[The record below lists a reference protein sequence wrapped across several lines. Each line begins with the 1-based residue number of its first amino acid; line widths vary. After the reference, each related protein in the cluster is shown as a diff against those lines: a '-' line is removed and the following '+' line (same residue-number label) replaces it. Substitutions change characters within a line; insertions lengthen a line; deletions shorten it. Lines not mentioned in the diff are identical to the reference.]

1 MDKDTKGETIKMNQG
16 RYVNYEDVINLIK
29 QEKIYPVYLFYGNEN
44 YLKEDVSKKLRNKL
58 IDSAYRELNY
68 KVFYG
73 EKLSINDLIND
84 LVTLPM
90 VSKHKLL
97 VIKEAEKINKNDETK
112 LIDYFNRL
120 SLKNN
125 FSTLIIIYKESK
137 PKKELITAIKKIGIT
152 VNFSVTDKA
161 KLTLWIKSKFK
172 QSNKKITQ
180 EALFYLQ
187 SIAGNDLSRLF
198 NEIEKIDIYTKDQ
211 KTIEKEDV
219 MITIGGSEAV
229 NIFKVLDAIGDKDIK
244 NAIDGLVKLNQGNLH
259 HLSIFAMIYR
269 QIKLILRTKLLLAKG
284 FNFKEVEKKLKLPY
298 FIVNKI
304 IKQSEKYT
312 FKEICK
318 SYELLNIADLEFKDS
333 QKEPKIILEELV
345 VNIINQR

>member
-1 MDKDTKGETIKMNQG
+1 M
-16 RYVNYEDVINLIK
+16 NYENILNLTK

-44 YLKEDVSKKLRNKL
+44 YLKEDISKKLRNRL

-73 EKLSINDLIND
+73 EKLSINEVIND
-84 LVTLPM
+84 LETLPLM
-90 VSKHKLL
+90 SKYKLV
-97 VIKEAEKINKNDETK
+97 VIKEAEKINKNEETK

-125 FSTLIIIYKESK
+125 FSTLIIIYKESS
-137 PKKELITAIKKIGIT
+137 PNKELITAIKRVG
-152 VNFSVTDKA
+152 VAANFSVTDKA
-161 KLTLWIKSKFK
+161 KLTLWIKSKFR

-187 SIAGNDLSRLF
+187 SIVGSDLGRLF

-211 KTIEKEDV
+211 KIIEKEDV

-229 NIFKVLDAIGDKDIK
+229 NIFKVLDSVGDKDIK

-259 HLSIFAMIYR
+259 HLSIFAMVYR
-269 QIKLILRTKLLLAKG
+269 QIRLILQTKLLLTNG
-284 FNFKEVEKKLKLPY
+284 LNIKEVEKKLKLPY
-298 FIVNKI
+298 FVVEKM
-304 IKQSEKYT
+304 IKQSKKYT
-312 FKEICK
+312 FKEISK
-318 SYELLNIADLEFKDS
+318 SYELLNIADLELKDS

-345 VNIINQR
+345 MNIINQKISV

>member
-1 MDKDTKGETIKMNQG
+1 MNQG
-16 RYVNYEDVINLIK
+16 KCINYEDVLSLTK
-29 QEKIYPVYLFYGNEN
+29 QEKIYPVYLLYGNEN
-44 YLKEDVSKKLRNKL
+44 YLKEDISKKLRNRL
-58 IDSAYRELNY
+58 IDPAYRELSY
-68 KVFYG
+68 TVFYG
-73 EKLSINDLIND
+73 EKLSINEVIND
-84 LVTLPM
+84 LETLPM
-90 VSKHKLL
+90 ISKHKLL

-125 FSTLIIIYKESK
+125 FSTLIIIYKEGKPSK
-137 PKKELITAIKKIGIT
+137 GLITAIKRMGIA

-161 KLTLWIKSKFK
+161 KLASWIKSKFM
-172 QSNKKITQ
+172 QSNKKISQ

-187 SIAGNDLSRLF
+187 SIAGSDLGRLF

-229 NIFKVLDAIGDKDIK
+229 NIFKVLDSVGDKDIK
-244 NAIDGLVKLNQGNLH
+244 NAMDGLVKLNQGYLH
-259 HLSIFAMIYR
+259 HLAIFAMIYR
-269 QIKLILRTKLLLAKG
+269 QIKLILQTKLLIANG
-284 FNFKEVEKKLKLPY
+284 SNNKEVEKKLRLPY
-298 FIVNKI
+298 FIVNKVV
-304 IKQSEKYT
+304 KQSEKYT

-318 SYELLNIADLEFKDS
+318 SYELLNIADLEFKNS

-345 VNIINQR
+345 VNIVRYSDK

>member
-1 MDKDTKGETIKMNQG
+1 MNQG
-16 RYVNYEDVINLIK
+16 RYMNYENVINLTK
-29 QEKIYPVYLFYGNEN
+29 QEKIYPVYLFYGKEN
-44 YLKEDVSKKLRNKL
+44 YLKEDISKKLRNRL
-58 IDSAYRELNY
+58 IDPAYRELNY

-73 EKLSINDLIND
+73 DRLSINEVLND
-84 LVTLPM
+84 LETLPM
-90 VSKHKLL
+90 ISKHKLL

-112 LIDYFNRL
+112 LMDYFNRL

-125 FSTLIIIYKESK
+125 FSTIIIIYKEGRPS
-137 PKKELITAIKKIGIT
+137 KELITASKRLGVA

-161 KLTLWIKSKFK
+161 KLVSWIKSKFR
-172 QSNKKITQ
+172 QSNKKITP

-187 SIAGNDLSRLF
+187 SIAGSDLGRLF

-229 NIFKVLDAIGDKDIK
+229 NIFKVLDSVGDKDIE
-244 NAIDGLVKLNQGNLH
+244 NAMDGLVKLNQGNLH

-269 QIKLILRTKLLLAKG
+269 QIKLIFQTKLLIANG
-284 FNFKEVEKKLKLPY
+284 SNIKEVEKKLRLPY

-304 IKQSEKYT
+304 VRQSEKYT

-318 SYELLNIADLEFKDS
+318 SYELLNIADLEFKSS

-345 VNIINQR
+345 AKIVG

>member
-1 MDKDTKGETIKMNQG
+1 M
-16 RYVNYEDVINLIK
+16 NYENMLNLTK
-29 QEKIYPVYLFYGNEN
+29 QDKIYPVYLFYGKEN
-44 YLKEDVSKKLRNKL
+44 YLKEDISKKLRNRL

-73 EKLSINDLIND
+73 EKLSINEVIND
-84 LVTLPM
+84 LDTLPM
-90 VSKHKLL
+90 MSKHKLL

-112 LIDYFNRL
+112 LINYFNRL
-120 SLKNN
+120 SLKSN
-125 FSTLIIIYKESK
+125 FSILIIIYKESN
-137 PKKELITAIKKIGIT
+137 PNKELITAIKRIGI
-152 VNFSVTDKA
+152 VANFSITDKV
-161 KLTLWIKSKFK
+161 KLALWIKSKFN

-187 SIAGNDLSRLF
+187 SIVGSDLGRLF

-211 KTIEKEDV
+211 KIIEKEDV
-219 MITIGGSEAV
+219 MITMGGSEAV
-229 NIFKVLDAIGDKDIK
+229 NIFKVLDSVGDKDIK

-269 QIKLILRTKLLLAKG
+269 QIKLILQTKLLLANG

-298 FIVNKI
+298 FVVEKMIR
-304 IKQSEKYT
+304 QSKKYT
-312 FKEICK
+312 FKEIDK
-318 SYELLNIADLEFKDS
+318 SYELLNIADLELKDS

-345 VNIINQR
+345 MNIINQGNRV

>member
-1 MDKDTKGETIKMNQG
+1 MNQG
-16 RYVNYEDVINLIK
+16 KYINYEDVLSLTK
-29 QEKIYPVYLFYGNEN
+29 QEKIYPVYLLYGKEN
-44 YLKEDVSKKLRNKL
+44 YLKENISKKLRNRL
-58 IDSAYRELNY
+58 IDPVYRELNY

-73 EKLSINDLIND
+73 EKLSISEVIND
-84 LVTLPM
+84 LETLPM
-90 VSKHKLL
+90 ISKHKLL

-125 FSTLIIIYKESK
+125 FSTLIIIYKEGKPSK
-137 PKKELITAIKKIGIT
+137 GLITAIKRMGIA

-161 KLTLWIKSKFK
+161 KLASWIKHKFM
-172 QSNKKITQ
+172 QSNKKISQ

-187 SIAGNDLSRLF
+187 SIAGSDLGRLF

-229 NIFKVLDAIGDKDIK
+229 NIFKVLDSVGDKDIK
-244 NAIDGLVKLNQGNLH
+244 NAMDGLVKLNQGNLH
-259 HLSIFAMIYR
+259 HLAIFAMIYR
-269 QIKLILRTKLLLAKG
+269 QIKLILQTKLLIANG
-284 FNFKEVEKKLKLPY
+284 SNNKEVEKKLRLPY

-304 IKQSEKYT
+304 VKQSEKYT

-318 SYELLNIADLEFKDS
+318 SYELLNIADLEFKNS

-345 VNIINQR
+345 VNIVKQGK

>member
-1 MDKDTKGETIKMNQG
+1 MNQG
-16 RYVNYEDVINLIK
+16 RYMNYEDIINLIK

-44 YLKEDVSKKLRNKL
+44 YLKEDISKKLRNKL

-73 EKLSINDLIND
+73 EKLSINEVIND
-84 LVTLPM
+84 LKTLPM
-90 VSKHKLL
+90 ISKNKLL

-112 LIDYFNRL
+112 LINYFNRP

-125 FSTLIIIYKESK
+125 FSTLLIIYKESR
-137 PKKELITAIKKIGIT
+137 PNKELITAIKRVGIV
-152 VNFSVTDKA
+152 VNFNVTDKE
-161 KLTLWIKSKFK
+161 KLASWIKSKFR

-187 SIAGNDLSRLF
+187 SIAGSDLGRLF

-211 KTIEKEDV
+211 KIIEKEDV

-229 NIFKVLDAIGDKDIK
+229 NIFKVLDSIGDKDIK

-259 HLSIFAMIYR
+259 YLSIFAMIYR
-269 QIKLILRTKLLLAKG
+269 QIRLILQTKLLLANG
-284 FNFKEVEKKLKLPY
+284 FNFKEIEKKLKLPY
-298 FIVNKI
+298 FVVEKI
-304 IKQSEKYT
+304 IKQSKKHT
-312 FKEICK
+312 FKEIGK
-318 SYELLNIADLEFKDS
+318 SYELLNIADLELKDS

-345 VNIINQR
+345 MNIIGSR

>member
-1 MDKDTKGETIKMNQG
+1 M
-16 RYVNYEDVINLIK
+16 NYENILNLTK
-29 QEKIYPVYLFYGNEN
+29 QEKIYPIYLFYGKEN
-44 YLKEDVSKKLRNKL
+44 YLKEDILKKLRSRL
-58 IDSAYRELNY
+58 VDSAYRELNY

-73 EKLSINDLIND
+73 DKLSINEVIND
-84 LVTLPM
+84 LETLPM

-112 LIDYFNRL
+112 LIEYFNRP

-125 FSTLIIIYKESK
+125 FSTLIIIYKESS
-137 PKKELITAIKKIGIT
+137 PNKELITAIKRVGIAA
-152 VNFSVTDKA
+152 NFSITDKA
-161 KLTLWIKSKFK
+161 KIVLWIKSKFR

-187 SIAGNDLSRLF
+187 SIVGFDLGRLF

-211 KTIEKEDV
+211 KIIEKEDV

-229 NIFKVLDAIGDKDIK
+229 NIFKVLDSVGDKDVK
-244 NAIDGLVKLNQGNLH
+244 NAVDGLVKLNQGNLH

-269 QIKLILRTKLLLAKG
+269 QIKLILQTKLLLTKG

-298 FIVNKI
+298 FVVEKI
-304 IKQSEKYT
+304 IKQSKKYT

-345 VNIINQR
+345 MKIINQKISR

>member
-1 MDKDTKGETIKMNQG
+1 M
-16 RYVNYEDVINLIK
+16 NYENILNLTK
-29 QEKIYPVYLFYGNEN
+29 QEKIYPIYLLYGNEN
-44 YLKEDVSKKLRNKL
+44 YLKEDISKKLRNRL

-73 EKLSINDLIND
+73 EKLSINEVIND
-84 LVTLPM
+84 LKTLPM
-90 VSKHKLL
+90 MSKHKLL

-112 LIDYFNRL
+112 LINYFNRP

-125 FSTLIIIYKESK
+125 FSTLIIIYKEGR
-137 PKKELITAIKKIGIT
+137 PNKELITAIKRVGIA
-152 VNFSVTDKA
+152 VNFSITDKA
-161 KLTLWIKSKFK
+161 KLALWIKSKFR

-187 SIAGNDLSRLF
+187 SIVGSDLGRLF

-211 KTIEKEDV
+211 KIIEKEDV

-229 NIFKVLDAIGDKDIK
+229 NIFKVLDSVGEKDIK

-269 QIKLILRTKLLLAKG
+269 QIKLILQTKLLLTKG

-298 FIVNKI
+298 FVVEKI
-304 IKQSEKYT
+304 IKQSKKYT

-345 VNIINQR
+345 MNIINQRNSVERN